1 MLRLVRP
8 NASLDPDLQRRVLAI
23 GNFDG
28 VHLGHRHLL
37 DQLLRMAV
45 MHRVQPLLVTLDP
58 PPLHWLA
65 PDRCPKPLTT
75 LARRAQLAEA
85 AGIRDTVALITS
97 PDLLQMEAE
106 AFFQQV
112 ILEQFQAVGLVEG
125 PNFQFGKD
133 RRGTPE
139 LLRQWCEER
148 GLALEIIERQGE
160 AGQMISS
167 SRIRQALS
175 EGKIE
180 SANQWLGYPYRL
192 EGKVAAGARRGRQL
206 GFPTAN
212 MSEVPLL
219 IPAEGVYAGHATT
232 ALGTYPSA
240 IHIGPNPT
248 FGDQDRKIEVHLL
261 DFQGDLYGQTIA
273 IDLVA
278 RLRGIVRFEDATAL
292 QKQLQQDIHM
302 TRELLRL

>member
-8 NASLDPDLQRRVLAI
+8 NAPIDSDLQRRVLAI

-37 DQLLRMAV
+37 DQLCRLATKNDSK
-45 MHRVQPLLVTLDP
+45 PLLVTMDP

-75 LARRAQLAEA
+75 LARRAQLAKEA
-85 AGIRDTVALITS
+85 GVEDTVALITS

-106 AFFQQV
+106 AFFEEV
-112 ILEQFQAVGLVEG
+112 ILQQFLAIGLVEG
-125 PNFQFGKD
+125 PNFHFGKD
-133 RRGTPE
+133 RRGTPQ
-139 LLRQWCEER
+139 LLGQWCEAR

-180 SANQWLGYPYRL
+180 SANQWLGYSYRL
-192 EGKVAAGARRGRQL
+192 EGKVATGARRGRQL

-212 MSEVPLL
+212 LSEVPVL

-232 ALGTYPSA
+232 SMGTFPSA

-261 DFQGDLYGQTIA
+261 DFQGDLYGQAIA
-273 IDLVA
+273 VDLVA
-278 RLRGIVRFEDATAL
+278 RLRGIVRFEDAAAL
-292 QKQLQQDIHM
+292 QKQLQLDIRLA
-302 TRELLRL
+302 RELLHR

>member
-8 NASLDPDLQRRVLAI
+8 NASIDPDLQRRVLAI

-37 DQLLRMAV
+37 EQLLRMAV
-45 MHRVQPLLVTLDP
+45 QHHAQPLLVTLDP

-75 LARRAQLAEA
+75 LARRAQLAEE
-85 AGIRDTVALITS
+85 AGVGDTVALITS

-106 AFFQQV
+106 AFFERV
-112 ILEQFQAVGLVEG
+112 ILEQFQAIGLVEG
-125 PNFQFGKD
+125 PNFHFGKD

-139 LLRQWCEER
+139 LLGKWCKER
-148 GLALEIIERQGE
+148 GLELGIIERQGE

-175 EGKIE
+175 EGKID

-212 MSEVPLL
+212 LSEVPVL

-232 ALGTYPSA
+232 AMGTYPSA

-248 FGDQDRKIEVHLL
+248 FGEPDRKIEVHLL
-261 DFQGDLYGQTIA
+261 DFQGDLYGQPIA
-273 IDLVA
+273 VDLVA
-278 RLRGIVRFEDATAL
+278 RLRGITRFEDAAAL
-292 QKQLQQDIHM
+292 QKQLQQDIHLA
-302 TRELLRL
+302 RELLRR

>member
-8 NASLDPDLQRRVLAI
+8 NASIDPDLQRRVLAI

-37 DQLLRMAV
+37 EQLRRLAIEN
-45 MHRVQPLLVTLDP
+45 HSQPLLVTLDP

-75 LARRAQLAEA
+75 LARRSQLAEE
-85 AGIRDTVALITS
+85 AGVRDTVALITS

-106 AFFQQV
+106 AFFEKV
-112 ILEQFQAVGLVEG
+112 ILDQFQAIGLVGG
-125 PNFQFGKD
+125 PNFHFGKD

-139 LLRQWCEER
+139 LLSQWCEQR
-148 GLALEIIERQGE
+148 GLKLKIIPRQGE
-160 AGQMISS
+160 SGQMISS
-167 SRIRQALS
+167 SRIRQALG

-192 EGKVAAGARRGRQL
+192 EGKVVEGARRGRQL

-212 MSEVPLL
+212 LSQVPVL
-219 IPAEGVYAGHATT
+219 IPAEGVYAGHAAT
-232 ALGTYPSA
+232 AMGTHQAA

-261 DFQGDLYGQTIA
+261 DYQGDLYGQGLTVE
-273 IDLVA
+273 LVA
-278 RLRGIVRFEDATAL
+278 RLRGIFRFDDAAAL
-292 QKQLQQDIHM
+292 QKQLQQDIDLA
-302 TRELLRL
+302 RQLLRR